1 MVGTLMLIIFI
12 LIVVARRLA
21 RKKNK
26 NMISFAKNIRLKF
39 ENESLFNKK
48 YFISSKFGF
57 MSFFFIILYPFY
69 KQEVYIMP
77 LNKYLYFV
85 VY

>member
-26 NMISFAKNIRLKF
+26 NMISISFAKNIRLKF
-39 ENESLFNKK
+39 ENESLLTKN
-48 YFISSKFGF
+48 
-57 MSFFFIILYPFY
+57 ILY
-69 KQEVYIMP
+69 QASLVS
-77 LNKYLYFV
+77 
-85 VY
+85 